1 MEVEDV
7 QMQIQSF
14 LCQLRV
20 KDMEKIAKTL
30 GCGDS
35 QTKSKKRKEFVKL
48 TEEKLEYL
56 EEFKVKLM
64 EYTPLCPPLENI
76 IRRRIQQALNPC

>member
-20 KDMEKIAKTL
+20 KDLEKIAKTL

-35 QTKSKKRKEFVKL
+35 QTKSKKGVCQ
-48 TEEKLEYL
+48 TY
-56 EEFKVKLM
+56 
-64 EYTPLCPPLENI
+64 
-76 IRRRIQQALNPC
+76 